1 MLAIQ
6 DVLVMVQPAIL
17 GGSLWLIVWCVL
29 LCYIF
34 ELNKK
39 PKETQETLQ
48 ITRQK
53 IVNYTT
59 KAVIAIVALL
69 PMPILARIFELWV
82 ETAGNTEQSINLLK
96 VVSNIALSAAVGGA
110 TTYVAYRQ
118 YQISR
123 ASWQTQER
131 KEIDEL
137 IRKTMYG
144 KR

>member
-1 MLAIQ
+1 MVVIQ

-17 GGSLWLIVWCVL
+17 GGGLWFIVWCVL

-39 PKETQETLQ
+39 PRETQGTLQ

-53 IVNYTT
+53 VVNYAT
-59 KAVIAIVALL
+59 KVVVAIVALL

-82 ETAGNTEQSINLLK
+82 ETAGNAEQSINLLK
-96 VVSNIALSAAVGGA
+96 VVSNIVVTAAIGG
-110 TTYVAYRQ
+110 TTAYVAYRQ

-123 ASWQTQER
+123 SAWQTQER
-131 KEIDEL
+131 KDIDEL
-137 IRKTMYG
+137 IRRTMYG
-144 KR
+144 R